1 MVEKV
6 CLGQINCVDTML
18 SNYKGCRETNICLLA
33 VFKSKKSGGGHS
45 LFVNTDI
52 LKDVS

>member
-18 SNYKGCRETNICLLA
+18 SNYKECRQTDICLLA
-33 VFKSKKSGGGHS
+33 VFRSKKSDGGHS
-45 LFVNTDI
+45 LFVNSDI